1 MISDVSPYLYLIKKK
16 KSMSKMSKIMLGI
29 WAVLAIVSFICA
41 FFCPLFPKII
51 GIAFGVLNL
60 SVILTLVITYFQG
73 LYWKNKLNGD
83 VQLQE
88 DEAETTA

>member
-1 MISDVSPYLYLIKKK
+1 
-16 KSMSKMSKIMLGI
+16 MLGI

-41 FFCPLFPKII
+41 FFCPIFPKII

-60 SVILTLVITYFQG
+60 TVILTLVITYFQG
-73 LYWKNKLNGD
+73 LYWKNKLDKDGLS
-83 VQLQE
+83 LQE

>member
-1 MISDVSPYLYLIKKK
+1 MNRF
-16 KSMSKMSKIMLGI
+16 SKIMLGI
-29 WAVLAIVSFICA
+29 WAFLAIVSFICA

-60 SVILTLVITYFQG
+60 SVIITLVVAYFQG
-73 LYWKNKLNGD
+73 LYWKNKLNKDGL
-83 VQLQE
+83 QLPE

>member
-1 MISDVSPYLYLIKKK
+1 
-16 KSMSKMSKIMLGI
+16 MSKMTKIMLWI

-60 SVILTLVITYFQG
+60 TVIITLVITYFQG
-73 LYWKNKLNGD
+73 LYWKKKLNKDGL
-83 VQLQE
+83 QLQE
-88 DEAETTA
+88 EEAETTA

>member
-1 MISDVSPYLYLIKKK
+1 MT
-16 KSMSKMSKIMLGI
+16 KIMLGI

-41 FFCPLFPKII
+41 FFCPIFPKII

-73 LYWKNKLNGD
+73 LYWKNKIQKESEN
-83 VQLQE
+83 V
-88 DEAETTA
+88 

>member
-1 MISDVSPYLYLIKKK
+1 MT
-16 KSMSKMSKIMLGI
+16 KIMLGI

-41 FFCPLFPKII
+41 FFCPIFPKII

-73 LYWKNKLNGD
+73 LYWKNKLNKDNGTIL
-83 VQLQE
+83 QLQE

>member
-1 MISDVSPYLYLIKKK
+1 
-16 KSMSKMSKIMLGI
+16 MLGI

-41 FFCPLFPKII
+41 FFCPIFPKII

-73 LYWKNKLNGD
+73 LYWKNKLEKDNGTIL
-83 VQLQE
+83 QLPE

>member
-1 MISDVSPYLYLIKKK
+1 
-16 KSMSKMSKIMLGI
+16 MLGI

-41 FFCPLFPKII
+41 FFCPIFPKII

-73 LYWKNKLNGD
+73 LYWKNKLNKDNGTIL
-83 VQLQE
+83 QLQE

>member
-1 MISDVSPYLYLIKKK
+1 MSAHYYTYSRKKIDVNRF
-16 KSMSKMSKIMLGI
+16 SKIMLGI

-41 FFCPLFPKII
+41 FFCPIFPKII

-73 LYWKNKLNGD
+73 LYFKNKLNGD

>member
-1 MISDVSPYLYLIKKK
+1 MN
-16 KSMSKMSKIMLGI
+16 KMSKIILGI

-41 FFCPLFPKII
+41 FFCPIFPKII

-73 LYWKNKLNGD
+73 LYWKNK
-83 VQLQE
+83 VQKE
-88 DEAETTA
+88 SENV

>member
-1 MISDVSPYLYLIKKK
+1 MNKY
-16 KSMSKMSKIMLGI
+16 SKIMLAV
-29 WAVLAIVSFICA
+29 WCVLALICFVSAFCA
-41 FFCPLFPKII
+41 PLYFKII

-73 LYWKNKLNGD
+73 LYWKNKLEKDNGTIL
-83 VQLQE
+83 QLQE

>member
-1 MISDVSPYLYLIKKK
+1 
-16 KSMSKMSKIMLGI
+16 MSKMSKIMMGI
-29 WAVLAIVSFICA
+29 WAFLAIVSFICA

-60 SVILTLVITYFQG
+60 TVILTLVITYFQG
-73 LYWKNKLNGD
+73 LYWKNKLNKDGMS
-83 VQLQE
+83 LQE

>member
-1 MISDVSPYLYLIKKK
+1 M
-16 KSMSKMSKIMLGI
+16 GI

-60 SVILTLVITYFQG
+60 GVIITLVITYFQG
-73 LYWKNKLNGD
+73 LYWKNKLNKDNGTIL
-83 VQLQE
+83 QLQE

>member
-1 MISDVSPYLYLIKKK
+1 MT
-16 KSMSKMSKIMLGI
+16 KIMLGI

-41 FFCPLFPKII
+41 FFCPIFPKII

-73 LYWKNKLNGD
+73 LYWKNKLNKDNGTIL
-83 VQLQE
+83 QLQE
-88 DEAETTA
+88 DEAEPTA

>member
-1 MISDVSPYLYLIKKK
+1 MG
-16 KSMSKMSKIMLGI
+16 KMTKIMMGI

-73 LYWKNKLNGD
+73 LYWKNKIQKESEN
-83 VQLQE
+83 V
-88 DEAETTA
+88 

>member
-1 MISDVSPYLYLIKKK
+1 
-16 KSMSKMSKIMLGI
+16 MSKMTKIMLWI
-29 WAVLAIVSFICA
+29 WAFLAIVSFICA
-41 FFCPLFPKII
+41 FFCPIFPKII

-60 SVILTLVITYFQG
+60 TVILTLVITYFQG

-83 VQLQE
+83 VQLPQ

>member
-1 MISDVSPYLYLIKKK
+1 
-16 KSMSKMSKIMLGI
+16 MSKMTKIMLWI

-51 GIAFGVLNL
+51 GLAFGVLNL
-60 SVILTLVITYFQG
+60 GVIITLVVAYFQG
-73 LYWKNKLNGD
+73 LYWKNKLNKD

>member
-1 MISDVSPYLYLIKKK
+1 MD
-16 KSMSKMSKIMLGI
+16 KMTKIMLGI

-73 LYWKNKLNGD
+73 LYWKNKLNKD
-83 VQLQE
+83 AMSLQE

>member
-1 MISDVSPYLYLIKKK
+1 MT
-16 KSMSKMSKIMLGI
+16 KIMLGI

-73 LYWKNKLNGD
+73 LYWKNKLNKDNGTIL
-83 VQLQE
+83 QLQE

>member
-1 MISDVSPYLYLIKKK
+1 MT
-16 KSMSKMSKIMLGI
+16 KIMLGI

-41 FFCPLFPKII
+41 FFCPIFPKII

-60 SVILTLVITYFQG
+60 SVIITLVITYFQG
-73 LYWKNKLNGD
+73 LYWKNKLNTDNGTIL
-83 VQLQE
+83 QLPE

>member
-1 MISDVSPYLYLIKKK
+1 
-16 KSMSKMSKIMLGI
+16 MLGI

-41 FFCPLFPKII
+41 FFCPIFPKII

-73 LYWKNKLNGD
+73 LYWKNKLNKDNGTIL
-83 VQLQE
+83 QLQE
-88 DEAETTA
+88 EDAETTA

>member
-1 MISDVSPYLYLIKKK
+1 MT
-16 KSMSKMSKIMLGI
+16 KIMLGI

-41 FFCPLFPKII
+41 FFCPIFPKII

-73 LYWKNKLNGD
+73 LYWKNKLNKDNGTIL
-83 VQLQE
+83 QLPQ

>member
-1 MISDVSPYLYLIKKK
+1 
-16 KSMSKMSKIMLGI
+16 MSKFSKILLGI

-51 GIAFGVLNL
+51 GIVFGGLN
-60 SVILTLVITYFQG
+60 ILTILSLIITYFQG
-73 LYWKNKLNGD
+73 IYYKNKLEKEIEY

-88 DEAETTA
+88 GEETTTETSR

>member
-1 MISDVSPYLYLIKKK
+1 
-16 KSMSKMSKIMLGI
+16 MSRIMLGI
-29 WAVLAIVSFICA
+29 WAVLAIVNFICA
-41 FFCPLFPKII
+41 FFCPIFPKII

-73 LYWKNKLNGD
+73 LYWKNKLNKDNGTIL
-83 VQLQE
+83 QLQE

>member
-1 MISDVSPYLYLIKKK
+1 
-16 KSMSKMSKIMLGI
+16 MSKMTKIMLGI

-73 LYWKNKLNGD
+73 LYWKNKIQKESEN
-83 VQLQE
+83 V
-88 DEAETTA
+88 